1 MTYGL
6 PSCLAARTVPIG
18 CPSLSVRAMR
28 RSGWSRPQA
37 ARSFAGS
44 AAMSALLRSRRS
56 SKRVAIA
63 ESLGVFPWAPSSVHL
78 PSARASL
85 TAPPSF
91 RSIGQRQGERRP
103 LAGHPL
109 RRDQHAR
116 RPLLVPGRRLV
127 SPPRD
132 AVEDVVGLLIGA
144 PGGMVGGE
152 VLQEPLGALALRRR
166 KILGESGFV
175 HPSEEVEKAAA
186 ELSVELIGRGPLFLR
201 RRCLLRG
208 PAEPRRV
215 IRQPVARVTRVRA
228 RYRHEHLPVR
238 ERLARGAHVMMMPVP
253 PRRCRLVVGRRR
265 LRPGRE
271 GLAEKT
277 HRPQLA
283 LRALAQR
290 EVLLSEQAHER
301 VEERHSVELPGHL
314 SWLAH
319 LAHDP
324 GTGLP
329 ADLSHDVRQ
338 GHLLDMQREPAVV
351 VCDLARLPCRERP
364 GREQRR
370 SDNEE
375 TTADFTRHHNELLL
389 CCVAGLQS
397 LYIG

>member
-6 PSCLAARTVPIG
+6 PSCLAASTVPIG

-116 RPLLVPGRRLV
+116 PPLLVPGRRLV

-132 AVEDVVGLLIGA
+132 AVEDVVDLLIGA

-152 VLQEPLGALALRRR
+152 VLQERLGALALLRR
-166 KILGESGFV
+166 KILGESRFV
-175 HPSEEVEKAAA
+175 HPGEEVEKAAA
-186 ELSVELIGRGPLFLR
+186 ELSVELIRRGPLFLR

-228 RYRHEHLPVR
+228 RYRHEHLPIR

-265 LRPGRE
+265 LRRGRE

-277 HRPQLA
+277 DRPQLA
-283 LRALAQR
+283 LRAVAQR
-290 EVLLSEQAHER
+290 EVLLSEQARER
-301 VEERHSVELPGHL
+301 VDDRHSVELPGHL
-314 SWLAH
+314 SCLAH
-319 LAHDP
+319 LAHDL
-324 GTGLP
+324 GTALP

-338 GHLLDMQREPAVV
+338 GYLLGMQREPAIV
-351 VCDLARLPCRERP
+351 VCDLARRLPCRERS

-370 SDNEE
+370 SNNEE
-375 TTADFTRHHNELLL
+375 TTADFTRHHN
-389 CCVAGLQS
+389 
-397 LYIG
+397 